1 MNLQRLTIL
10 VEILD
15 AGNLSKAARKLKMT
29 RANISYHLNLLE
41 KEVGAQLVRRSTLSV
56 GPTEA
61 GERLYEHGRNI
72 LNELMPARERI
83 TTLGQSLQG
92 RVGISVPSGFGQ
104 MFVRQWLGEVRQRYP
119 DMDLAVRFENRSG
132 KWMRE

>member
-1 MNLQRLTIL
+1 MLPKYTLQYSFLLTLRQNLLNTAMNLQRLTIL

-56 GPTEA
+56 EQI
-61 GERLYEHGRNI
+61 GR
-72 LNELMPARERI
+72 AACRE
-83 TTLGQSLQG
+83 GG
-92 RVGISVPSGFGQ
+92 
-104 MFVRQWLGEVRQRYP
+104 MH
-119 DMDLAVRFENRSG
+119 AVRAGRG
-132 KWMRE
+132 K

>member
-56 GPTEA
+56 EPTEA

-72 LNELMPARERI
+72 LNELMTARESI
-83 TTLGQSLQG
+83 TTLGQAYK
-92 RVGISVPSGFGQ
+92 VGWASVCPA
-104 MFVRQWLGEVRQRYP
+104 VLGKC
-119 DMDLAVRFENRSG
+119 S
-132 KWMRE
+132 